1 MADFN
6 QIFTDIKNQLGPLAE
21 QNLEEFA
28 GQGKQDAEAFLE
40 ESRANLQ
47 KWIQQLADGAI
58 DQDEF
63 NFLVDSQKAAAKMTA
78 LRATNAG
85 QIRID
90 KFRNS
95 VFSVVVSTALA
106 AVTKKPQGGG

>member
-21 QNLEEFA
+21 QDLKEFA

-40 ESRANLQ
+40 KSRANL
-47 KWIQQLADGAI
+47 KDWIQQLASGQI

-63 NFLVDSQKAAAKMTA
+63 TFLVESQKAAAEMTA
-78 LRATNAG
+78 LQAANAG
-85 QIRID
+85 QVRID
-90 KFRNS
+90 QFRDS
-95 VFSVVVSTALA
+95 VFNVVVKTAVA
-106 AVTKKPQGGG
+106 AVAA